1 MSELQKSKALNGW
14 GLFWLV
20 SLPISLSMLAAVA
33 QSPLNSGPAVSG
45 MIQLSVRCAVPL
57 LYIAFAASSV
67 QVLFPGN
74 FGRWLLRN
82 RKYLGLCF
90 AAAMAWQGFFILWL
104 VTVHTDYYIND
115 VYVLRD
121 AIEGV
126 TGYLFLATMTV
137 TSFQFAKKR
146 MSPKQWRLLHKSGIY
161 FLWAYAFSVYW
172 WALFYYGNPVWLDHV
187 YYWAGFS
194 AWGLRAAAWAKKKR
208 LQRSKE
214 QAPATLPS
222 AFRYLGGGIIAIG
235 LSAVTFG
242 TPWRRFAEEALYGY
256 PVTRIPELYLPY
268 WPFEPFL
275 PLFTIALG
283 AWLIVRSGPRES
295 RRSSTRVGP
304 AQEA

>member
-1 MSELQKSKALNGW
+1 MSGLLKSKVLNGW

-20 SLPISLSMLAAVA
+20 SLPIAISMLVAMA
-33 QSPLNSGPAVSG
+33 QSQLDSGPAVSG

-57 LYIAFAASSV
+57 LYIVFAASSL
-67 QVLFPGN
+67 QVLFPGD

-82 RKYLGLCF
+82 RKYFGLCF

-104 VTVHTDYYIND
+104 VTVYSDYYINE

-126 TGYLFLATMTV
+126 TGYLFLAAMTI
-137 TSFQFAKKR
+137 TSFQFARKR
-146 MSPKQWRLLHKSGIY
+146 LSPGQWRILHKSGIY

-187 YYWAGFS
+187 YYWAGFA

-208 LQRSKE
+208 LQRSREKAPE
-214 QAPATLPS
+214 TLPAT
-222 AFRYLGGGIIAIG
+222 FRYLGGGIIAIG

-242 TPWRRFAEEALYGY
+242 TPWRMFAEEALYGY

-275 PLFTIALG
+275 PLLVIALG
-283 AWLIVRSGPRES
+283 TYIVTRSGPTEIKHS
-295 RRSSTRVGP
+295 ETRIGA
-304 AQEA
+304 AQKV